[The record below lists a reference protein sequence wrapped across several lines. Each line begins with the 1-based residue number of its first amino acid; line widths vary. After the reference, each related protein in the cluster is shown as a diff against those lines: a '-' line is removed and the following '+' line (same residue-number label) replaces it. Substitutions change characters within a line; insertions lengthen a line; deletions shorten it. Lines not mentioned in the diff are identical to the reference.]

1 MPDNNVTPSE
11 STDLIDVRDVA
22 EHYDEVTPVHTRDPL
37 HDEPLGVA
45 GEDLPQV
52 GGLELALLKSRFAAF
67 LLDAII
73 LYVAYWLMM
82 IMYRG
87 IALEQAA
94 GPVPVMGIHGII
106 FHGLAAL
113 IFFIYFFL
121 FEAVLYATPGKL
133 LCRLRV
139 RSSSGGRASIG
150 SILMRNILRPLDLVL
165 FPLLISAAL
174 MEWTRHHQRLGDLM
188 GRTIVI
194 VTRSAASPHAPVTV
208 SMLPGAIARII
219 AFGIDLTLFL
229 IFFVGYFLILSP
241 DEPLMSMILVVY
253 APIVVLLFF
262 MLPEA
267 AMGTSAGKWI
277 MGYSVLGE
285 DGTSIGVPRAFIRTL
300 FLPIDITPFGFA
312 ATLFSPRH
320 QRIGDNAAGT
330 VVARR
335 PRKVHHLIGLAIIIA
350 VVSSAVYAGMSNRDN
365 FLSDSFEVN
374 FLPAF
379 DVRNAGVSEAGTK
392 LRGIIGITSFQ
403 FAGDSPDNIR
413 RPAIFKPGETVYLV
427 FAVMGGTEKNGM
439 VWLQEDLTVRY
450 PDGSTGLSLD
460 NIIDFHQKLDRP
472 GPVEMTNNIALPED
486 AQPGRYTVSI
496 VVRDNNSG
504 RQLNEQRFFYV
515 SSEKRKRKPPVPQSS
530 EK

>member
-1 MPDNNVTPSE
+1 MPDMNEKPRET
-11 STDLIDVRDVA
+11 TDLIDVRDVA
-22 EHYDEVTPVHTRDPL
+22 EHYDEVTPVHKRDPL
-37 HDEPLGVA
+37 HDEPLGVPD
-45 GEDLPQV
+45 EPLTQV

-67 LLDAII
+67 LLDALI
-73 LYVAYWLMM
+73 LYIVYWLMM
-82 IMYRG
+82 IIYRG

-94 GPVPVMGIHGII
+94 GPVPIVGIHGLI
-106 FHGLAAL
+106 FHGLAVL
-113 IFFIYFFL
+113 IFFLYFFL
-121 FEAVLYATPGKL
+121 CEVVLYGTPGKL

-139 RSSSGGRASIG
+139 RSSNGGRPSIG
-150 SILMRNILRPLDLVL
+150 SILMRNILRPVDLVL

-174 MEWTRHHQRLGDLM
+174 MEWTRHHQRLGDLI

-194 VTRSAASPHAPVTV
+194 VTRSATTAHAPVTI

-219 AFGIDLTLFL
+219 AFSIDLTLFL
-229 IFFVGYFLILSP
+229 IFAIGYLMILSP
-241 DEPLMSMILVVY
+241 KEPLMSMMLVVY
-253 APIVVLLFF
+253 APVFGIFFF

-267 AMGTSAGKWI
+267 FMSTSVGKWI
-277 MGYSVLGE
+277 FGYYVLGE
-285 DGTSIGVPRAFIRTL
+285 DGTPIGVPRAFVRTL

-335 PRKVHHLIGLAIIIA
+335 PRKIQHLIGVAA
-350 VVSSAVYAGMSNRDN
+350 VVAAVALFVYAGMSNRDN
-365 FLSDSFEVN
+365 FMSDSFEVN
-374 FLPAF
+374 FLPAL
-379 DVRNAGVSEAGTK
+379 DVSDAGAVTPSGRP
-392 LRGIIGITSFQ
+392 RGIISITSFQ
-403 FAGDSPDNIR
+403 FAGDSPDKIR

-427 FAVMGGTEKNGM
+427 FAVMGGSEKDDM

-460 NIIDFHQKLDRP
+460 NIIDFHQKVDQP

-496 VVRDNNSG
+496 VVRDNNNG
-504 RQLNEQRFFYV
+504 RQINEQRFFYV
-515 SSEKRKRKPPVPQSS
+515 SPPRKTRRPPVEQPAN
-530 EK
+530 